1 MKRSSSSFLLSAAIV
16 AAALAAGCAH
26 VSVGDPSLKPVRVTT
41 NEADVQGCQM
51 ISKLRAG
58 AGSQREVRAELEN
71 LTRSREG
78 NVLLVSGT
86 EGSEGFAYRCG
97 SGPTEAGG
105 K

>member
-1 MKRSSSSFLLSAAIV
+1 MKRSSSILCAAIV

-51 ISKLRAG
+51 ISRLRARTG
-58 AGSQREVRAELEN
+58 TQEEVQAELEN

-78 NVLLVSGT
+78 NVLLVTES
-86 EGSEGFAYRCG
+86 EGSNGVAYRC
-97 SGPTEAGG
+97 SSARSETGG